1 MNAHENDFCE
11 SRPPR
16 SADQRGEVKQA
27 MDMVM
32 ANLPPTL
39 FWVAM
44 AITLF
49 AGFVKGVA
57 GFAMPLIMM
66 SAFSA
71 FLSPQLALAGLILPT
86 LITNLSQAFRQG
98 AAPAFATMK
107 TYHRFLIATLTFIV
121 ISSFFVHVI
130 PQALFLFLLGLPI
143 TLFALAQVAGVNL
156 AMKLEHRARAEWI
169 LGAIG
174 GLYGGVSGIW
184 GPPLIIYLLSIGA
197 EKKETVRVQG
207 VVFLM
212 GACVLMLA
220 HLHSGV
226 LNRQTLAFSAALAVA
241 AQIGQVGGNWIQD
254 RLDQTRFRRWTLVLL
269 ILTGLNLIRQSF
281 SL

>member
-1 MNAHENDFCE
+1 MAGLSPAAFW
-11 SRPPR
+11 
-16 SADQRGEVKQA
+16 AA
-27 MDMVM
+27 MG
-32 ANLPPTL
+32 
-39 FWVAM
+39 
-44 AITLF
+44 ITLF

-71 FLSPQLALAGLILPT
+71 FLTPQQALAGLILPT
-86 LITNLSQAFRQG
+86 LLTNLSQAFRQG
-98 AAPAFATMK
+98 WQPAVQTMR
-107 TYHRFLIATLTFIV
+107 TYHRFLIATLVFII
-121 ISSFFVHVI
+121 ISSRFVHVI
-130 PQALFLFLLGLPI
+130 PEAAFLFGLGLPI
-143 TLFALAQVAGVNL
+143 TLFALAQLAGMKL
-156 AMKLEHRARAEWI
+156 AMRLEHRARAEWI

-197 EKKETVRVQG
+197 EKRETVRVQG

-212 GACVLMLA
+212 GAAVLMGA
-220 HLHSGV
+220 HLQSGV
-226 LNRQTLAFSAALAVA
+226 LNAQTIPFSAALAAA
-241 AQIGQVGGNWIQD
+241 AQVGQLGGTWIQD
-254 RLDQTRFRRWTLVLL
+254 RMDQQRFRRWTQALL